1 MVVVVVEEEEAHIE
15 PDHEVTRRRT
25 QRRRA
30 PRLRRAWR
38 RAGTGR
44 WGWGWG
50 RSGAVGRA
58 GLHRIGMTGCCGG
71 SFL

>member
-1 MVVVVVEEEEAHIE
+1 MVGVGVEEEEAHIE
-15 PDHEVTRRRT
+15 ADHEVTRRRT
-25 QRRRA
+25 QRE
-30 PRLRRAWR
+30 PAWR